1 MSTKEK
7 NMDERIAFGN
17 SLSEKRRE
25 SGFSQEELG
34 LKIGKSSNAVSRYE
48 NAENTMD
55 VHTFAKTVNALKASP
70 YELLKDLEA
79 PEPDSKI
86 VSLFFQIQRLDKN
99 KKKFALSMVES
110 MLDNLAKEE
119 WYLRLMLIGE
129 DRLAHNLATR
139 DRGRCISFN
148 GISEDFEGMEDEL
161 MDVEERV
168 NRQQIAEEMM
178 SVLSDKQKKVV
189 QEFYWNQKTH
199 KQIAKEN
206 GTGRTAVTNMLQN
219 ALNIIEE
226 KFNEYG
232 ELK

>member
-70 YELLKDLEA
+70 YELLKDLEV

-99 KKKFALSMVES
+99 KRSLHYQWWNPCLIIWQVFKNLGLALTY
-110 MLDNLAKEE
+110 K
-119 WYLRLMLIGE
+119 
-129 DRLAHNLATR
+129 
-139 DRGRCISFN
+139 
-148 GISEDFEGMEDEL
+148 
-161 MDVEERV
+161 
-168 NRQQIAEEMM
+168 
-178 SVLSDKQKKVV
+178 
-189 QEFYWNQKTH
+189 
-199 KQIAKEN
+199 
-206 GTGRTAVTNMLQN
+206 
-219 ALNIIEE
+219 
-226 KFNEYG
+226 NE
-232 ELK
+232 

>member
-7 NMDERIAFGN
+7 NMDARIAFGN

-70 YELLKDLEA
+70 FELLKDLEV

-110 MLDNLAKEE
+110 MLDNLAG
-119 WYLRLMLIGE
+119 L
-129 DRLAHNLATR
+129 
-139 DRGRCISFN
+139 
-148 GISEDFEGMEDEL
+148 
-161 MDVEERV
+161 
-168 NRQQIAEEMM
+168 
-178 SVLSDKQKKVV
+178 
-189 QEFYWNQKTH
+189 
-199 KQIAKEN
+199 
-206 GTGRTAVTNMLQN
+206 
-219 ALNIIEE
+219 
-226 KFNEYG
+226 
-232 ELK
+232 

>member
-1 MSTKEK
+1 
-7 NMDERIAFGN
+7 MDERIAFGN

-55 VHTFAKTVNALKASP
+55 VHTFAKTVNALKATP

-110 MLDNLAKEE
+110 MLDNLAG
-119 WYLRLMLIGE
+119 L
-129 DRLAHNLATR
+129 
-139 DRGRCISFN
+139 
-148 GISEDFEGMEDEL
+148 
-161 MDVEERV
+161 
-168 NRQQIAEEMM
+168 
-178 SVLSDKQKKVV
+178 
-189 QEFYWNQKTH
+189 
-199 KQIAKEN
+199 
-206 GTGRTAVTNMLQN
+206 
-219 ALNIIEE
+219 
-226 KFNEYG
+226 
-232 ELK
+232 

>member
-70 YELLKDLEA
+70 YELLKDLEV

-99 KKKFALSMVES
+99 KKQFALSMVEVCF
-110 MLDNLAKEE
+110 MFGK
-119 WYLRLMLIGE
+119 
-129 DRLAHNLATR
+129 
-139 DRGRCISFN
+139 
-148 GISEDFEGMEDEL
+148 
-161 MDVEERV
+161 
-168 NRQQIAEEMM
+168 
-178 SVLSDKQKKVV
+178 VLTYIWH
-189 QEFYWNQKTH
+189 QENKRSLLPSAY
-199 KQIAKEN
+199 
-206 GTGRTAVTNMLQN
+206 
-219 ALNIIEE
+219 
-226 KFNEYG
+226 
-232 ELK
+232 

>member
-7 NMDERIAFGN
+7 NMDARIAFGN

-70 YELLKDLEA
+70 YELLKDLEV

-110 MLDNLAKEE
+110 MLDNLANMSRCFFCTKF
-119 WYLRLMLIGE
+119 YFHRCGE
-129 DRLAHNLATR
+129 KYK
-139 DRGRCISFN
+139 
-148 GISEDFEGMEDEL
+148 DFHTSAG
-161 MDVEERV
+161 
-168 NRQQIAEEMM
+168 
-178 SVLSDKQKKVV
+178 
-189 QEFYWNQKTH
+189 
-199 KQIAKEN
+199 
-206 GTGRTAVTNMLQN
+206 
-219 ALNIIEE
+219 E
-226 KFNEYG
+226 KR
-232 ELK
+232 K

>member
-7 NMDERIAFGN
+7 NMDARIAFGN

-55 VHTFAKTVNALKASP
+55 VHTFAKTVNALKA
-70 YELLKDLEA
+70 

-110 MLDNLAKEE
+110 MLDNLAS
-119 WYLRLMLIGE
+119 L
-129 DRLAHNLATR
+129 
-139 DRGRCISFN
+139 
-148 GISEDFEGMEDEL
+148 
-161 MDVEERV
+161 
-168 NRQQIAEEMM
+168 
-178 SVLSDKQKKVV
+178 
-189 QEFYWNQKTH
+189 
-199 KQIAKEN
+199 
-206 GTGRTAVTNMLQN
+206 
-219 ALNIIEE
+219 
-226 KFNEYG
+226 
-232 ELK
+232 